1 MEESTRKARE
11 LIDAAY
17 NLRESLRIWT
27 GTTYIVGGSGWE
39 MSPNPE
45 PGDEVSMGD
54 MELKRHPWDEE
65 SEGAEYVALPFTVWG
80 DYVGSSYSR
89 SNERSLWRDYPDTF
103 IRSTGF
109 PGAVEL
115 LIPADADI
123 DENLFD
129 ALVEL
134 ADEYPVYD
142 ESDLSALESEV
153 FDEDLTSWIIP
164 DIRNSIG
171 DEFTDTV
178 TDDEIT
184 AAIFRWMEEASE
196 YPQMETAVNCY
207 FDTNQFV
214 KWFAPDHVIER

>member
-1 MEESTRKARE
+1 MEEGTRKARE
-11 LIDAAY
+11 LIDAAH
-17 NLRESLRIWT
+17 NLKESLRFWARMNYAI
-27 GTTYIVGGSGWE
+27 GSGWE
-39 MSPNPE
+39 MAPNPE
-45 PGDEVSMGD
+45 PGDDEVSMSD
-54 MELKRHPWDEE
+54 MDLRRHSWDSD
-65 SEGAEYVALPFTVWG
+65 SEGAEYVALPFTAWG
-80 DYVGSSYSR
+80 DYVGSDYSR

-103 IRSTGF
+103 IRSTGY

-129 ALVEL
+129 ILVQL

-142 ESDLSALESEV
+142 ESDMSALESEV
-153 FDEDLTSWIIP
+153 FDEDLASWIIP
-164 DIRNSIG
+164 DIRNSID
-171 DEFTDTV
+171 DEFLDTV

-184 AAIFRWMEEASE
+184 AAIFRWMEEAGE

-207 FDTNQFV
+207 FDNDKFV